1 MLKTQDG
8 PSLGFS
14 PVLDPGAAVQFLG
27 PVVPRLLG
35 DKPVVLSDCIRIHAG
50 LVLPP
55 VPTLRSNAAVKNGV
69 EAVDSLR
76 SQVSC
81 KRLDEHSL
89 SCLCSRKSHLCLD
102 DICEYQKFGSSS
114 VFRFVVLTVIDFP
127 RRAAV
132 APVTAITP
140 SPLPV
145 IFGPTC

>member
-8 PSLGFS
+8 PGLGFS

-35 DKPVVLSDCIRIHAG
+35 DEPVVLSDCIRIHAG

-81 KRLDEHSL
+81 KTLDEHSL
-89 SCLCSRKSHLCLD
+89 SCLGSRKSHLWMT
-102 DICEYQKFGSSS
+102 
-114 VFRFVVLTVIDFP
+114 FVNIKSLEVVLSLLLTVIDFP

-140 SPLPV
+140 SPLNV